1 MHRTPLYDWHLARG
15 GRMVDFAGW
24 SMPVLYSSIIE
35 EHQAVRQAAGL
46 FDISHMGRLR
56 LEGAEVASF
65 VENLVTCPIASL
77 AIGQIRYGLVT
88 NERGGVLDDIL
99 VYNVDEACIDLVVN
113 ASNREKIL
121 DWIDRHRGGG
131 DIDVVDQTFGSAMLA
146 LQGPQA
152 YPWLAPHAA
161 AVAELRY
168 YRFVD
173 SEIFGMPVRLSRTGY
188 TGEDGFEFIVPAD
201 RAVELVYKLL
211 ALAPHREDPRV
222 LPCGLGC
229 RDTLRLEAGM
239 PLYGHELS
247 ETIDPITAGLGFA
260 VGKKKTFIGSEPIGQ
275 IRAAG
280 AERSR
285 IGLRLEGRRI
295 AREGAAIFAGDE
307 EVGVVTSGT
316 FSPTLEAS
324 IAMAYVDAD
333 HARADI
339 KLDVDLKGKRIAAR
353 VVELPFYRRPSDE

>member
-1 MHRTPLYDWHLARG
+1 MHKTPLYDWHLARG

-56 LEGAEVASF
+56 LRGAEVASF

-77 AIGQIRYGLVT
+77 ATGQIRYGLVT
-88 NERGGVLDDIL
+88 NEQGGVLDDIL
-99 VYNVDEACIDLVVN
+99 VYNIDESTIDLVVN
-113 ASNREKIL
+113 ASNREKIR
-121 DWIDRHRGGG
+121 DWIDRHRGGL
-131 DIDVVDQTFGSAMLA
+131 DINLVDQTFASAMLA

-152 YPWLAPHAA
+152 RQWLAPHAE
-161 AVAELRY
+161 AVASLRY

-173 SEIFGMPVRLSRTGY
+173 CDIFGMPVRLSRTGY

-201 RAVELVYKLL
+201 HAVELADKLL
-211 ALAPHREDPRV
+211 ALASEPDNRRV
-222 LPCGLGC
+222 QPCGLGC

-247 ETIDPITAGLGFA
+247 ETIDPITAGLAFA
-260 VGKKKTFIGSEPIGQ
+260 VGKKKTFIGFEPIGQ

-280 AERSR
+280 PKQSR

-295 AREGAAIFAGDE
+295 AREGASVFAGE
-307 EVGVVTSGT
+307 EQVGTVTSGT
-316 FSPTLEAS
+316 FSPTLETS
-324 IAMAYVDAD
+324 IAMAYVNVD
-333 HARADI
+333 HARPDI
-339 KLDVDLKGKRIAAR
+339 KLDVDLKGKRIPAS
-353 VVELPFYRRPSDE
+353 VVELPFYQRPSNG